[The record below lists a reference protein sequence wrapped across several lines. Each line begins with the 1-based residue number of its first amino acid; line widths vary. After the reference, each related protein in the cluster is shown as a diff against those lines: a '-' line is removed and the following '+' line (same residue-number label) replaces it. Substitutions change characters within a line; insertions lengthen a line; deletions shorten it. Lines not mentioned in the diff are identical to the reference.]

1 MTVPVRLNVLSII
14 QTLNYQLDPETLLIQ
29 GKVEHMGTQALKY
42 NQNSLNGEIIV
53 PGDKSISHRSVMF
66 GAIAKGVTTVT
77 GFLMG
82 EDCLSTVSCFRQLGV
97 EIEQTD
103 DRLIINGNGLNGLKE
118 PEEVLNVGNSGTTI
132 RLLMGILAGRDF
144 HSTVLGDESIGKRP
158 MTRVTKPLTE
168 MGAIID
174 GRENGE
180 YPPLSIRGGDIHGI
194 VYHPPVASAQVKSSI
209 LLAGLQA
216 KGVTTVV
223 EPEKSRDHTER
234 MIRQFGGQ
242 VEEEGLAVSVSGGQE
257 LKGTTIHVPGDIS
270 SAAFFLVAGAIV
282 PNSTIILKNVGLNP
296 TRTGIIDVMK
306 EMGADLKI
314 DVKSTDD
321 LMEPVGDLTI
331 QTSNLKGITIGGELI
346 PRLIDEIPVIAL
358 LATQA
363 EGETIIKDAHEL
375 KVKETNRI
383 DTVVNELSKLG
394 ANITATDDGMII
406 KGRNHLKGGSTVSSH
421 GDHRIGMM
429 LAIAALICDNEVQL
443 QQKEAIAVSYP
454 TFFNDLEEL
463 L

>member
-1 MTVPVRLNVLSII
+1 
-14 QTLNYQLDPETLLIQ
+14 
-29 GKVEHMGTQALKY
+29 MGTQALKY

-103 DRLIINGNGLNGLKE
+103 DKLIINGNGLNGLKE

-180 YPPLSIRGGDIHGI
+180 YTPLSIRGGDIHGI

-296 TRTGIIDVMK
+296 TRTGIIDVMN

-406 KGRNHLKGGSTVSSH
+406 KGRNHLKGGQYCFKSWRPSYW
-421 GDHRIGMM
+421 DD
-429 LAIAALICDNEVQL
+429 ACDCSINL
-443 QQKEAIAVSYP
+443 
-454 TFFNDLEEL
+454 
-463 L
+463 